1 MNKIGVLKSSYI
13 SSYLIWSVGAV
24 NMEKSQLKKGVEKK
38 SCSVF
43 GITMSENK
51 INLSKILKPSPPKH
65 FPVYFPYHI
74 LLDKPSSLSNCT

>member
-24 NMEKSQLKKGVEKK
+24 NMEKSQLKKGVGKK

-43 GITMSENK
+43 GITMSK
-51 INLSKILKPSPPKH
+51 FVINYQN
-65 FPVYFPYHI
+65 F
-74 LLDKPSSLSNCT
+74 

>member
-51 INLSKILKPSPPKH
+51 INLSKILKPSPPQA
-65 FPVYFPYHI
+65 FPSLFPIPYI
-74 LLDKPSSLSNCT
+74 IGQTF